1 MQRPS
6 TKIYLLANAC
16 LANEGFA
23 FKVNNTTV
31 LYDGSC
37 PLCRHE
43 INFYK
48 RLKESIRIEWRDLSL
63 MEDHQLPSGLS
74 RNSALKRF
82 PVQSSDS

>member
-6 TKIYLLANAC
+6 TKIYPLANAC

-48 RLKESIRIEWRDLSL
+48 RLKESIRIERRDLSL
-63 MEDHQLPSGLS
+63 MKVRQLSSGLS

-82 PVQSSDS
+82 PVRTCDG